1 MFLQINYRYYL
12 GICAGDIKKL
22 SAASVLKSFY
32 EAELTHGSVVR
43 KMMSRKK
50 DEATKMMEDKYK
62 DLVDLR
68 KHFNPQNLSVWKID
82 SGMSSL
88 VNNLVEHL
96 VRDGYVKLNLNES
109 VEHLTFKNNNQ
120 IQVKSTRSTEN
131 FDMVISSVYS
141 RCNSENVFL

>member
-1 MFLQINYRYYL
+1 
-12 GICAGDIKKL
+12 
-22 SAASVLKSFY
+22 
-32 EAELTHGSVVR
+32 
-43 KMMSRKK
+43 
-50 DEATKMMEDKYK
+50 MEDKYK